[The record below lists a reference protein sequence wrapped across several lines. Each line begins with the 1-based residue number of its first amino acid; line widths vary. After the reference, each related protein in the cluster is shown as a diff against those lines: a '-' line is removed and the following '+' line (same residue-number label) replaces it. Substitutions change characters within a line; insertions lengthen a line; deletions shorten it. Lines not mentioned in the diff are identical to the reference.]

1 MECPICLENTSQF
14 SGSLY
19 YYTPCVGCNLVITMK
34 FMYFFPSRKFKN
46 NFIGI
51 SEKTNRESKL
61 KILAAA
67 KKREIEKR
75 NELHMS
81 FCCCFVFFFH
91 LSNIY

>member
-1 MECPICLENTSQF
+1 
-14 SGSLY
+14 
-19 YYTPCVGCNLVITMK
+19 
-34 FMYFFPSRKFKN
+34 MYFFPLRKFKN

-75 NELHMS
+75 NELDMS
-81 FCCCFVFFFH
+81 
-91 LSNIY
+91 LS